1 MTRLIGRL
9 CLALFVCAFAPA
21 AATAADWRA
30 AETEHFIIYT
40 DESDKDLEKMA
51 TRLEKMDGLLRM
63 ATGISDEVEPVK
75 VRIYVVDDTAD
86 VGKAVGQ
93 TGAGILG
100 FYTSNVFG
108 PFAVTPA
115 KTPSYAGGFD
125 AEMVLYHEY
134 AHHFM
139 LQYFPASYPQ
149 WYVEGFA
156 ELIGSSKFMPDG
168 RIGYG
173 MPAKHRGDHLAF
185 LWAPLQEVLMKP
197 AHKVHN
203 FDLYGQGWAITHY
216 LTFNDERAPQMREY
230 LTALTQGKSPEEAA
244 KAFGSIQKLNVD
256 AAKYLRAGSFA
267 YKPVDVKIEE
277 PVIRKVRPLSA
288 GEAAL
293 IPEIIAFRDD
303 SLAVYRKEGD
313 KKRETEFRDKNLAE
327 IRSKAATYANDPFAL
342 YLLAEAEYAAGHY
355 GPAEAAA
362 DRLLALQPNHVRGRV
377 RKALAMLQTTP
388 AGARA
393 ARAEEA
399 RKLVLAAN
407 RDNPNDVLP
416 LVGYYQT
423 FTLAGEKAPDQA
435 VSGLAAAVQT
445 LPGDDTIRQMMVDEM
460 VAQKKWRYAIA
471 YLAPLANSPHETP
484 VRDAARTQMEQLE
497 AELAKETGAAP
508 ASS

>member
-1 MTRLIGRL
+1 MARLIGWL
-9 CLALFVCAFAPA
+9 CLALFALAPA
-21 AATAADWRA
+21 AAAAADWRA

-40 DESDKDLEKMA
+40 DQSDKDLEKMA

-75 VRIYVVDDTAD
+75 VRIYVVDDTAA

-93 TGAGILG
+93 TGSGILG
-100 FYTSNVFG
+100 FYTSNIFG

-125 AEMVLYHEY
+125 ADMVLYHEY

-156 ELIGSSKFMPDG
+156 ELIGSSKFLPDG

-185 LWAPLQEVLMKP
+185 AWAPLQEVLMKP

-216 LTFNDERAPQMREY
+216 LTFSDERAPQMRQY

-244 KAFGSIQKLNVD
+244 KAFGNISKLNQD

-277 PVIRKVRPLSA
+277 PVIRRVRPLSA

-293 IPEIIAFRDD
+293 IPEIIAFRDE
-303 SLAVYRKEGD
+303 SLGWYRKEGD
-313 KKRETEFRDKNLAE
+313 KKRALEFRERNLAD
-327 IRSKAATYANDPFAL
+327 IRSKAAIHANDPFAL
-342 YLLAEAEYAAGHY
+342 HLLGEAEYAAGNY
-355 GPAEAAA
+355 AAAEAAA
-362 DRLLALQPNHVRGRV
+362 DRLLALKPDHVRGRV
-377 RKALAMLQTTP
+377 RKALAMLQNAP
-388 AGARA
+388 AAERA
-393 ARAEEA
+393 GRADEA

-407 RDNPNDVLP
+407 RDNPDDVLP

-423 FTLAGEKAPDQA
+423 FNLAGEQAPEQA
-435 VSGLAAAVQT
+435 VNGLAAAVQT
-445 LPGDDTIRQMMVDEM
+445 LPGDERIRQMMVDEM
-460 VAQKKWRYAIA
+460 AAQKKWRYAIA

-484 VRDAARTQMEQLE
+484 MRDAARKQMEELE
-497 AELAKETGAAP
+497 AELAKETGATP
-508 ASS
+508 AAS

>member
-1 MTRLIGRL
+1 MPRLIGWL
-9 CLALFVCAFAPA
+9 CLALLACVPA
-21 AATAADWRA
+21 AAVAAEWRA

-63 ATGISDEVEPVK
+63 ATGISDDVEPVK
-75 VRIYVVDDTAD
+75 VRIYVVDDMA
-86 VGKAVGQ
+86 AVGAA
-93 TGAGILG
+93 TGDKNSGVLG
-100 FYTSNVFG
+100 FYTSNIFG

-139 LQYFPASYPQ
+139 LQYFPAAYPQ

-156 ELIGSSKFMPDG
+156 ELIGSSKFLPDG

-185 LWAPLQEVLMKP
+185 AWAPLQEVLMKP
-197 AHKVHN
+197 ADKVHN
-203 FDLYGQGWAITHY
+203 FDLYGQGWAITHF
-216 LTFNDERAPQMREY
+216 LTFSDERAPQMREY
-230 LTALTQGKSPEEAA
+230 LQALTQGKSPEEAA
-244 KAFGSIQKLNVD
+244 EVFGSVSKLNQE
-256 AAKYLRAGSFA
+256 AARYLRAGSFA

-277 PVIRKVRPLSA
+277 PVIRKVRPLTP

-293 IPEIIAFRDD
+293 IPETIAFRDY
-303 SLAVYRKEGD
+303 SLDWFKKEAN
-313 KKRETEFRDKNLAE
+313 KKRELEFRQSILAQ
-327 IRSKAATYANDPFAL
+327 IREKAALYAADPYAL
-342 YLLAEAEYAAGHY
+342 YLLGEAEYAAGHY
-355 GPAEAAA
+355 DRAEAAA
-362 DRLLALQPNHVRGRV
+362 DRLLALQPKHVRGRV
-377 RKALAMLQTTP
+377 RKALAMIQNAP
-388 AGARA
+388 AGQRA
-393 ARAEEA
+393 ARADEA

-416 LVGYYQT
+416 LVGYYET
-423 FTLAGEKAPDQA
+423 FKLAGERAPDQA
-435 VSGLAAAVQT
+435 VNGLAAAVQT
-445 LPGDDTIRQMMVDEM
+445 LPGDETIRQMMVDEM
-460 VAQKKWRYAIA
+460 AAQKKWRYAMA

-484 VRDAARTQMEQLE
+484 MREAARKQMEEFE

-508 ASS
+508 ASSSS